1 MSNVSNLVWPE
12 GGNTRI
18 PYQIYSD
25 PAIFRMEMDRIFSG
39 AGWAY
44 VGLEIEIP
52 NPGDFKVTR
61 VGDRLTNNLLMP

>member
-1 MSNVSNLVWPE
+1 MNNVCDLVWPE

-44 VGLEIEIP
+44 VGLEIEIQV
-52 NPGDFKVTR
+52 GDFEGR
-61 VGDRLTNNLLMP
+61 VGDGRW

>member
-1 MSNVSNLVWPE
+1 MSNASNLVWPD

-25 PAIFRMEMDRIFSG
+25 PAIFRTEMDRIFCG

-52 NPGDFKVTR
+52 NPATSR
-61 VGDRLTNNLLMP
+61 